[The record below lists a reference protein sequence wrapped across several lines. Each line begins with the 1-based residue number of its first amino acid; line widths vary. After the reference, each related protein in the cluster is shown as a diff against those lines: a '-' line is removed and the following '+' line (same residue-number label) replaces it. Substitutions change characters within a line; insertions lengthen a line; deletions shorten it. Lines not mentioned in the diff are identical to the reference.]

1 MADDSSVSRH
11 IAPEPDPSGSLVP
24 LPLESP
30 TVPAS
35 PSEPALVRTIRE
47 LVDTVLDVADD
58 VADGIASATGLG
70 PRRDASR

>member
-30 TVPAS
+30 TVPTPRS
-35 PSEPALVRTIRE
+35 GPELMRTIRQ

-70 PRRDASR
+70 PRRDARP